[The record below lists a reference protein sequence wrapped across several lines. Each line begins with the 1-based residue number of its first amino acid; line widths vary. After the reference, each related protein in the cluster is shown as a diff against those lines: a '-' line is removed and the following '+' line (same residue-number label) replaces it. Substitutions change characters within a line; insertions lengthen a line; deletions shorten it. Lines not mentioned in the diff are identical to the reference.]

1 MAQMFARVRQ
11 RSAGYL
17 QGERRLQEASRF
29 ARRAQ
34 ELAQAAAAAR

>member
-11 RSAGYL
+11 RIAGYL
-17 QGERRLQEASRF
+17 QRERRLQEAGRF

-34 ELAQAAAAAR
+34 GLAQEEEAAR